1 MDIIVKNICRSFDDK
16 KVLRNFSAVFKEGEC
31 TCIMGESGC
40 GKTTLL
46 NILMGL
52 MPADSGEIS
61 GMPDKKSA
69 VFQEDRLSPTL
80 TAIRNVKITAGRI
93 SKHEL
98 IKHFERLNIHKSIHV
113 KASSL
118 SGGMKQRVAIIR
130 AMLANFDIL
139 FLDEPFKG
147 LDTQSRD
154 ICIEYIKEHTKGKT
168 VIMVTHD
175 IKEAQ
180 LMDAQIINM

>member
-1 MDIIVKNICRSFDDK
+1 
-16 KVLRNFSAVFKEGEC
+16 
-31 TCIMGESGC
+31 
-40 GKTTLL
+40 
-46 NILMGL
+46 
-52 MPADSGEIS
+52 
-61 GMPDKKSA
+61 
-69 VFQEDRLSPTL
+69 
-80 TAIRNVKITAGRI
+80 
-93 SKHEL
+93 
-98 IKHFERLNIHKSIHV
+98 
-113 KASSL
+113 
-118 SGGMKQRVAIIR
+118 MKQRVAIIR